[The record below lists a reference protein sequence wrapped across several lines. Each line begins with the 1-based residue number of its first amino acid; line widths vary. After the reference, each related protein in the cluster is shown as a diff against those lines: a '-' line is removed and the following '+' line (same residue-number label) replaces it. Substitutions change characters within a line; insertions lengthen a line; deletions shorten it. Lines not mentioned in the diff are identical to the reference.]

1 MRKYLY
7 LLLTIFCLSCTKKD
21 NNEDWPVYGGDS
33 KANRYS
39 PLDQINTE
47 NVKDL
52 KVAWEFHTQD
62 NPVDSA
68 SEIQCHPIVVNGTLF
83 GTTSKLKAFALDAA
97 TGKRKWIFDPF
108 KNAEPQIHAS
118 RGVTYWEEGEDKRI
132 LYTASSNLYCLDAS
146 TGNLI
151 KSFGNEGIIS
161 LLEGLDKDVSGLY
174 VINTTPGIVY
184 KDLLI
189 LGSRV
194 SENSDAAPGH
204 VRAFDI
210 KTGKRKWIFHTIPG
224 PGEYGYETWP
234 KDAYKKIGG
243 VNVWS
248 GFSLDEERGM
258 VFLPTGSPSYDFY
271 GKNRAGENL
280 FGNCI
285 VALNAETGKRIW
297 HFQTVHHDLW
307 DRDLPCQPSLVT
319 VEHNGKKID
328 AVAQATKS
336 GFVFL
341 LDRETGQPLWPVEEK
356 PFPESD
362 LPGEVAWPTQPV
374 PSIPEPF
381 ARQEFKEGDLNN
393 LVPDSYPEFLE
404 KFKKSKTGSI
414 FIPPSKQGT
423 LIFPGFDGGAEWG
436 GNAFDP
442 TSGILYINSNEM
454 PWILTMVDVDGTEN
468 EVSKIQKTYTLN
480 CAPCH
485 GIDRMGDQHAFPS
498 LVKIEGK
505 YSREEVRKIINSGKG
520 RMPSFKQIPE
530 EEKKLLIDY
539 LFEIET
545 NIASRPK
552 ETKEGTEDKA
562 FPYVHTGYHRFVDK
576 NGYPA
581 IKPPWG
587 TLNALDLNTGKY
599 LWRIPLGEFPELT
612 KRGIPPTGTENYGGP
627 IVTAGGV
634 IFIGATKDEM
644 FRAIDKK
651 TGKVLWQT
659 KLPAG
664 GYATPTTYSVNGKQY
679 VVIAAGG
686 TKMGTKP
693 GDSYVAFS
701 LPD

>member
-1 MRKYLY
+1 MRKLLY
-7 LLLTIFCLSCTKKD
+7 FLLLIFCLSCTKKD
-21 NNEDWPVYGGDS
+21 NNKDWPIYGGDS

-39 PLDQINTE
+39 SLDQINTD
-47 NVKDL
+47 NVKQL
-52 KVAWEFHTQD
+52 EVAWEFHTED

-68 SEIQCHPIVVNGTLF
+68 AEIQCHPIVVNGTLF

-108 KNAEPQIHAS
+108 KNSEPQIHAS

-132 LYTASSNLYCLDAS
+132 LYTAGSNLYCLDAS

-224 PGEYGYETWP
+224 PGEYGHETWP

-271 GKNRAGENL
+271 GKNRLGENL

-285 VALNAETGKRIW
+285 VALNAETGKRMW

-341 LDRETGQPLWPVEEK
+341 LDRETGKPLWPVEEK

-374 PSIPEPF
+374 PSVPEPF

-442 TSGILYINSNEM
+442 ASNVLYLNSNEM
-454 PWILTMVDVDGTEN
+454 PWILTMVDVGGSGN

-498 LVKIEGK
+498 LVKIGEK
-505 YSREEVRKIINSGKG
+505 YSKEDVRRIINSGKG

-530 EEKKLLIDY
+530 EEKKRLIDY
-539 LFEIET
+539 LFEVET
-545 NIASRPK
+545 TIASRPK
-552 ETKEGTEDKA
+552 EMKEGTEDKA

-599 LWRIPLGEFPELT
+599 LWRVPLGEFPELS
-612 KRGIPPTGTENYGGP
+612 KKGIPPTGTENYGGP
-627 IVTAGGV
+627 IVTAGGLV
-634 IFIGATKDEM
+634 FIGATKDEM
-644 FRAIDKK
+644 FRAIDKN

-664 GYATPTTYSVNGKQY
+664 GYATPTTYAVNGKQY

-693 GDSYVAFS
+693 GDSYIAFS